1 MIWYVLAVVL
11 GLALIAAVAALI
23 VTERRPRPPKPA
35 VASDAVAGREALDVV
50 DAGLRRLTGECLR
63 SGRPL
68 PDLYAVAYSEERL
81 ALLLAGPEETAPAPW
96 TAESDGERWT
106 VSPDAL
112 HRPGPE
118 GEPALPYALTV
129 TVGLDGADRVLVD
142 LSRAAG
148 PVSVAGPDEEVRSLA
163 RAVVTEALT
172 SPVGALAEVT
182 LVGSLAG
189 DGLLRGDGP
198 RTSRLHSAAS
208 LEEAF
213 AAADAAGSTGSAGSA
228 ASAGSSRGEYA
239 DAEAANVTQIFR
251 MVEGSSRIAVPGEAP
266 HLFVVDA
273 SQLPR
278 REGALAGLRKGDALL
293 VIGGAPTGWRWRTD
307 TDGSL
312 DTGPLGLTFGRHAG
326 RLA

>member
-11 GLALIAAVAALI
+11 GLALIGAVAALV
-23 VTERRPRPPKPA
+23 VTERRPRPPKPVAASAA
-35 VASDAVAGREALDVV
+35 VMGREALDVV
-50 DAGLRRLTGECLR
+50 NAGLRRLTGECLR
-63 SGRPL
+63 SGRSL
-68 PDLYAVAYSEERL
+68 PDLYAVVYSEERL
-81 ALLLAGPEETAPAPW
+81 GLLLAGAEEAAPAPW
-96 TAESDGERWT
+96 TAEADGERWT
-106 VSPDAL
+106 VSPDDL

-118 GEPALPYALTV
+118 GEPAVPYALTV

-163 RAVVTEALT
+163 RAVVAEALAG
-172 SPVGALAEVT
+172 PVGALAEVT

-189 DGLLRGDGP
+189 DGLIPGDTP
-198 RTSRLHSAAS
+198 RTSRLHTAAS

-213 AAADAAGSTGSAGSA
+213 ARA
-228 ASAGSSRGEYA
+228 ASAGQGEPEPGSS
-239 DAEAANVTQIFR
+239 DVTQIFR
-251 MVEGSSRIAVPGEAP
+251 LIEGSSRIAVRGEAP

-278 REGALAGLRKGDALL
+278 REGALDGLRRGDALL
-293 VIGGAPTGWRWRTD
+293 VLGDAPAGWRWRAGAG
-307 TDGSL
+307 GSL
-312 DTGPLGLTFGRHAG
+312 DTGPLGLEITRHAG

>member
-11 GLALIAAVAALI
+11 GLALIGAVTALV
-23 VTERRPRPPKPA
+23 VTERRPRPPKPVAASAA
-35 VASDAVAGREALDVV
+35 VVGREALDVV

-63 SGRPL
+63 SGRSL
-68 PDLYAVAYSEERL
+68 PDLYAVVYSEERL
-81 ALLLAGPEETAPAPW
+81 GLLLAAPEESAPAPW
-96 TAESDGERWT
+96 TAGADGERWT
-106 VSPDAL
+106 VSPDDL

-148 PVSVAGPDEEVRSLA
+148 PVSVTGPDEEVRSLA
-163 RAVVTEALT
+163 RAVITEALAG
-172 SPVGALAEVT
+172 PVGALAEVT

-189 DGLLRGDGP
+189 DGLVAGDGP
-198 RTSRLHSAAS
+198 RTSRLHTAAS

-213 AAADAAGSTGSAGSA
+213 ARA
-228 ASAGSSRGEYA
+228 ASAGPDQPGPGSSE
-239 DAEAANVTQIFR
+239 VTQIFR
-251 MVEGSSRIAVPGEAP
+251 LIEGSSRLAVQGEAP

-278 REGALAGLRKGDALL
+278 RDGALDALRRGDALL
-293 VIGGAPTGWRWRTD
+293 VLGDAPAGWRWRAGAG
-307 TDGSL
+307 GSL
-312 DTGPLGLTFGRHAG
+312 DTGPLGLEITRHAG
-326 RLA
+326 RFA

>member
-11 GLALIAAVAALI
+11 GLALTAAVAALI

-96 TAESDGERWT
+96 TAEADGERWT

-189 DGLLRGDGP
+189 DGLLNGDGP

-213 AAADAAGSTGSAGSA
+213 AAADAAGSADSADAAGS
-228 ASAGSSRGEYA
+228 GQGEYGA
-239 DAEAANVTQIFR
+239 AQAANVTQIFR
-251 MVEGSSRIAVPGEAP
+251 MVEGSSRIAVRGEAP

-278 REGALAGLRKGDALL
+278 REGALAALRKGDALL

-312 DTGPLGLTFGRHAG
+312 DTGPLGLTVDRHAG

>member
-11 GLALIAAVAALI
+11 GLALIGAVAALI
-23 VTERRPRPPKPA
+23 ITERRPRPPKPVAASAA
-35 VASDAVAGREALDVV
+35 VVGREALDVV

-63 SGRPL
+63 SGRSL
-68 PDLYAVAYSEERL
+68 PDLYAVVYSEERL
-81 ALLLAGPEETAPAPW
+81 GLLLAGAEEAAPAPW
-96 TAESDGERWT
+96 TAEADGERWT
-106 VSPDAL
+106 ISPDNL

-163 RAVVTEALT
+163 RAVITETLS

-189 DGLLRGDGP
+189 DGLLGGDIP
-198 RTSRLHSAAS
+198 RTSRLHTAAS

-213 AAADAAGSTGSAGSA
+213 ARA
-228 ASAGSSRGEYA
+228 ASAGPGEPEPGSS
-239 DAEAANVTQIFR
+239 DVTQIFR
-251 MVEGSSRIAVPGEAP
+251 LIEGSSRIAVRGEAP

-278 REGALAGLRKGDALL
+278 RQGALDGLRRGDALL
-293 VIGGAPTGWRWRTD
+293 VLGDAPTGWRWQAGAGGT
-307 TDGSL
+307 L
-312 DTGPLGLTFGRHAG
+312 DTGPLGLEITRHAG
-326 RLA
+326 RFA

>member
-11 GLALIAAVAALI
+11 GLALIAAVAALV
-23 VTERRPRPPKPA
+23 VTERRPRPPRPA
-35 VASDAVAGREALDVV
+35 VASAAVVGREALDVV

-63 SGRPL
+63 SGRSL

-81 ALLLAGPEETAPAPW
+81 GLLLAGAEETAPAPW

-118 GEPALPYALTV
+118 GEPAVPYALTV
-129 TVGLDGADRVLVD
+129 TVGTDGGDRVLVD

-148 PVSVAGPDEEVRSLA
+148 PVSVDGPDREVRNLV

-182 LVGSLAG
+182 LVGSLADG
-189 DGLLRGDGP
+189 GLLGDDGP
-198 RTSRLHSAAS
+198 RTSRLHGAAS
-208 LEEAF
+208 LEEALAT
-213 AAADAAGSTGSAGSA
+213 AAAAGTDEPEPGTSDS
-228 ASAGSSRGEYA
+228 
-239 DAEAANVTQIFR
+239 ANVTQIFR
-251 MVEGSSRIAVPGEAP
+251 LIEGSSRIAVRGEAP

-278 REGALAGLRKGDALL
+278 RERALDGMRRGDALL
-293 VIGGAPTGWRWRTD
+293 VLGGAPTGWRWRAG

-312 DTGPLGLTFGRHAG
+312 DTGPLGLEITRHAG
-326 RLA
+326 RLG

>member
-11 GLALIAAVAALI
+11 GLALIAAVAAL
-23 VTERRPRPPKPA
+23 VVAERRPRPPKPA
-35 VASDAVAGREALDVV
+35 LASAAVVGREALDVV

-63 SGRPL
+63 SGRSL
-68 PDLYAVAYSEERL
+68 PDLYAVVYSEERL
-81 ALLLAGPEETAPAPW
+81 GLLLAGAEETAPAPW
-96 TAESDGERWT
+96 TAEADGERWT

-118 GEPALPYALTV
+118 GEPAVPYALTV
-129 TVGLDGADRVLVD
+129 TVGTDGTDRVLVD

-148 PVSVAGPDEEVRSLA
+148 PVSVGGPDEEVRSLV

-189 DGLLRGDGP
+189 AGLLADDGP

-208 LEEAF
+208 LEEAL
-213 AAADAAGSTGSAGSA
+213 ATA
-228 ASAGSSRGEYA
+228 ASAGADQPEPGSSES
-239 DAEAANVTQIFR
+239 ANVTQIFR
-251 MVEGSSRIAVPGEAP
+251 LIEGSSRIAVRGEAP

-278 REGALAGLRKGDALL
+278 REGVLDGLRRGDALL
-293 VIGGAPTGWRWRTD
+293 VLGGAPTGWRWKAD
-307 TDGSL
+307 ADGSL
-312 DTGPLGLTFGRHAG
+312 DTGPLGLEIARHAG
-326 RLA
+326 RLG

>member
-11 GLALIAAVAALI
+11 GLALIGAVAALI
-23 VTERRPRPPKPA
+23 VTERRPRPPKPERRPRRPKPVAASAA
-35 VASDAVAGREALDVV
+35 VRGREALDVV
-50 DAGLRRLTGECLR
+50 NAGLRRLTGECLR
-63 SGRPL
+63 SGRSL

-81 ALLLAGPEETAPAPW
+81 ALLLSGAEEVAPAPW
-96 TAESDGERWT
+96 TVEADGERWT
-106 VSPDAL
+106 ISPDDL

-129 TVGLDGADRVLVD
+129 TVGLDGPDRVLVD

-148 PVSVAGPDEEVRSLA
+148 PVSVAGPDKEVRSLV

-172 SPVGALAEVT
+172 GPVGALAEVT
-182 LVGSLAG
+182 LVGSLADG
-189 DGLLRGDGP
+189 GLLSGDEP

-213 AAADAAGSTGSAGSA
+213 ATVA
-228 ASAGSSRGEYA
+228 ASAGTGAPEPGSP
-239 DAEAANVTQIFR
+239 DVTQIFR
-251 MVEGSSRIAVPGEAP
+251 LIEGSSRIAVQGEAP

-278 REGALAGLRKGDALL
+278 REGALAGLRRGDALL
-293 VIGGAPTGWRWRTD
+293 VVGEAPTGWRWRAGAG
-307 TDGSL
+307 GSL
-312 DTGPLGLTFGRHAG
+312 DTGPLGLEINRHAG

>member
-1 MIWYVLAVVL
+1 MILYVLAVVL
-11 GLALIAAVAALI
+11 GLALIGAVAALV
-23 VTERRPRPPKPA
+23 VTEWRSRPPKPA
-35 VASDAVAGREALDVV
+35 AASAAVVAREALDMV

-68 PDLYAVAYSEERL
+68 PDLYAVVYSEQRL
-81 ALLLAGPEETAPAPW
+81 GLLLAGPEETAPAPW
-96 TAESDGERWT
+96 TAEADGERWL
-106 VSPDAL
+106 VSPDDL

-129 TVGLDGADRVLVD
+129 TVGLAGPDRVLVD

-148 PVSVAGPDEEVRSLA
+148 PVSVAGPEQEVRSLV
-163 RAVVTEALT
+163 RAVVAETLS

-189 DGLLRGDGP
+189 DGLVAADMP
-198 RTSRLHSAAS
+198 RTSRLHTAAT

-213 AAADAAGSTGSAGSA
+213 VRA
-228 ASAGSSRGEYA
+228 ASAGTGQPAPGAS
-239 DAEAANVTQIFR
+239 DVTQIYR
-251 MVEGSSRIAVPGEAP
+251 LIEGRSRIAVQDEAP

-278 REGALAGLRKGDALL
+278 REGALDRLRRGDALL
-293 VIGGAPTGWRWRTD
+293 VLGDAPAGWRWRVGTG
-307 TDGSL
+307 GSL
-312 DTGPLGLTFGRHAG
+312 DTGPLGLAITRHVGRFG
-326 RLA
+326 

>member
-11 GLALIAAVAALI
+11 GLALIGAVAALI

-35 VASDAVAGREALDVV
+35 AASDAVVERGALDVV

-63 SGRPL
+63 SGRSL
-68 PDLYAVAYSEERL
+68 PDVYAVVYSEERL
-81 ALLLAGPEETAPAPW
+81 GLLLAGAEEDAPAPW
-96 TAESDGERWT
+96 TAEADGERWT

-112 HRPGPE
+112 RRGPE

-142 LSRAAG
+142 LSRASG
-148 PVSVAGPDEEVRSLA
+148 PVSVAGPDEEVRSLV
-163 RAVVTEALT
+163 RAVVAEAL
-172 SPVGALAEVT
+172 SGPVGAPAEVT

-189 DGLLRGDGP
+189 DGLVADDVP
-198 RTSRLHSAAS
+198 ASRLHTAAS
-208 LEEAF
+208 VEEAF
-213 AAADAAGSTGSAGSA
+213 ARA
-228 ASAGSSRGEYA
+228 ASADPVPPEPGSP
-239 DAEAANVTQIFR
+239 DVTQIFR
-251 MVEGSSRIAVPGEAP
+251 LIEGSSQVDVQDGVS

-278 REGALAGLRKGDALL
+278 REGALDGLRRGDALL
-293 VIGGAPTGWRWRTD
+293 VLGEAPAGWRWRAD
-307 TDGSL
+307 ADGSL
-312 DTGPLGLTFGRHAG
+312 HTGPLGLEITRHVG